1 MISPELKD
9 NIREA
14 TDIVEIISSYVSLKS
29 AGKNFKGLCPF
40 HQEKTPS
47 FSVNPHGQ
55 YFHCFGC
62 GIGGDVFDFLMRA
75 EGLSFMEAMRELAG
89 RAHIACPETGRDAQ
103 DASGNLR
110 QGIKEVMEWTAGCFQ
125 KALADAERG
134 NRIRTYLQKRG
145 LSKEVWE
152 KFGLGYAPPGWNNL
166 LKAARRDHY
175 SEDMLTK
182 AGLIVLKEA
191 GQGSYDRFRD
201 RLIFPI
207 RDHQGRIVAFGG
219 RILGPGEPKYL
230 NSPETL
236 LYHKGEL
243 LYGLDLAREAGRR
256 KDCLVLVEG
265 YMDVIAVHMAGVIE
279 VVAGLGTALTNQQAR
294 LIKRYARKV
303 ILIYDMDEAGI
314 NAGLRAFE
322 ILNREGLTVRAVR
335 LEGAKDPDEFI
346 RKKGA
351 VVFRQVLSRAVG
363 MPEFIMEA
371 ALTGNPAETVE
382 AKVAVVNR
390 VGMVIS
396 QLQNGIERKEYT
408 RILAERLRLDE
419 RTVAGEVAELTKRK
433 MSFGPGGEKEDAG
446 LPRSIQKEHQ
456 VRAGEKLIL
465 STLLRYPFLIG
476 ETRGKIKL
484 EDIANPQYRQ
494 LAEQIL
500 AAPLSEPEIE
510 EDWLAAFLSK
520 ITDREL
526 AALAVKL
533 AAEERGEEN
542 PALILQDC
550 LKRLEAAGVLEQLD
564 KLQSRIAEV
573 QAECDMEAFK
583 QLAQKKK
590 ALAGRL
596 KELDITWR
604 PGMGGDPPRVDPLF

>member
-1 MISPELKD
+1 MISPEIKA

-14 TDIVEIISSYVSLKS
+14 TDIVEIISNYVSLKPS
-29 AGKNFKGLCPF
+29 GKNFKGLCPF

-47 FSVNPHGQ
+47 FSVNPQGQ

-62 GIGGDVFDFLMRA
+62 GIGGDAFDFLMRA
-75 EGLSFMEAMRELAG
+75 EGLSFVEAMHELAR
-89 RAHIACPETGRDAQ
+89 RAHIACPEAVRGDGQ
-103 DASGNLR
+103 DERENLR
-110 QGIKEVMEWTAGCFQ
+110 QRIREVMDWAAGWFQ
-125 KALADAERG
+125 KGLQAAESG
-134 NRIRTYLQKRG
+134 ARIRTYLQKRG

-152 KFGLGYAPPGWNNL
+152 KFGLGYALPGWDNL
-166 LKAARRDHY
+166 FKAARRDHY
-175 SEDMLTK
+175 SEDILTK
-182 AGLIVLKEA
+182 AGLVIVREA

-207 RDHQGRIVAFGG
+207 RDHQGRIAAFGG
-219 RILGPGEPKYL
+219 RILGSGEPKYL

-236 LYHKGEL
+236 VYHKGEL

-256 KDCLVLVEG
+256 KECLVLVEG

-303 ILIYDMDEAGI
+303 ILIYDGDEAGI

-322 ILNREGLTVRAVR
+322 ILNREGLAVRAVK
-335 LEGAKDPDEFI
+335 LEGAKDPDEYI

-351 VVFRQVLSRAVG
+351 VAFRQALSRAVG
-363 MPEFIMEA
+363 MPEFLMEA

-382 AKVAVVNR
+382 DKVAVVNR

-396 QLQNGIERKEYT
+396 QLPSAIERQEYT

-419 RTVAGEVAELTKRK
+419 RTVAGEVADLAKK
-433 MSFGPGGEKEDAG
+433 KLPSGPGGEREDAG
-446 LPRSIQKEHQ
+446 LPRPIWEEHR
-456 VRAGEKLIL
+456 VRAEEKLIL
-465 STLLRYPFLIG
+465 SMLLRYPCLIG
-476 ETRGKIKL
+476 ETGGKIKL
-484 EDIANPQYRQ
+484 EDMANLQYRQ

-500 AAPLSEPEIE
+500 AAPLPEPDSEE
-510 EDWLAAFLSK
+510 EWLAAFLSK
-520 ITDREL
+520 ITDREM
-526 AALAVKL
+526 AGLAVKL

-542 PALILQDC
+542 PGLILQDC
-550 LKRLEAAGVLEQLD
+550 LKRLEAAGLLEQLD
-564 KLQSRIAEV
+564 EIQSRIAEV

-596 KELDITWR
+596 KELDIAWR
-604 PGMGGDPPRVDPLF
+604 PGMGGNPPKL

>member
-1 MISPELKD
+1 MISPELKV

-14 TDIVEIISSYVSLKS
+14 TDIVEIISSYVSLKPS
-29 AGKNFKGLCPF
+29 GKNFKGLCPF

-62 GIGGDVFDFLMRA
+62 GLGGDVFDFLMRA
-75 EGLSFMEAMRELAG
+75 EGLSFVEAMHELAQRAQIVCPDTG
-89 RAHIACPETGRDAQ
+89 RAEQ
-103 DASGNLR
+103 DEQDERQKLRQRIREVMDWTASG
-110 QGIKEVMEWTAGCFQ
+110 FQ
-125 KALADAERG
+125 KALADAENG
-134 NRIRTYLQKRG
+134 SRIRTYLQKRG
-145 LSKEVWE
+145 LSKEVGE
-152 KFGLGYAPPGWNNL
+152 RFGLGYAPPGWDNL

-175 SEDMLTK
+175 SEDILTQ
-182 AGLIVLKEA
+182 AGLIVVKEM
-191 GQGSYDRFRD
+191 GRGSYDRFRD

-207 RDHQGRIVAFGG
+207 RDHQGRLAAFGG
-219 RILGPGEPKYL
+219 RILGSDEPKYL

-279 VVAGLGTALTNQQAR
+279 VVAGLGTALTAEQAR

-322 ILNREGLTVRAVR
+322 ILNREGLTVRAVK
-335 LEGAKDPDEFI
+335 LEGAKDPDEYI

-351 VVFRQVLSRAVG
+351 VDFRQALSRAAG
-363 MPEFIMEA
+363 MAEFIMDT
-371 ALTGNPAETVE
+371 ALAGNPAETVE

-396 QLQNGIERKEYT
+396 QLQSAIERQEYT
-408 RILAERLRLDE
+408 RMLAERLRLDE
-419 RTVAGEVAELTKRK
+419 RTVAGEVAKLTKRNL
-433 MSFGPGGEKEDAG
+433 SSGPGGEREVAGVTLPVRKE
-446 LPRSIQKEHQ
+446 RR

-465 STLLRYPFLIG
+465 SILLRYPHLIG
-476 ETRGKIKL
+476 EAREKL
-484 EDIANPQYRQ
+484 KPEDIADLQYRQ
-494 LAEQIL
+494 LAKQIL
-500 AAPLSEPEIE
+500 DADLSEPKIE
-510 EDWLAAFLSK
+510 EGWLADFLSK

-526 AALAVKL
+526 AGVAVEL

-542 PALILQDC
+542 PRLILHDC
-550 LKRLEAAGVLEQLD
+550 LKHLEVAGLLEQLD

-590 ALAGRL
+590 VLAGRL
-596 KELDITWR
+596 KELDIAWR
-604 PGMGGDPPRVDPLF
+604 PGMGGGTPRI